1 MQIIS
6 LIFVVGCAGLVLG
19 AAQMSDGQLERT
31 LADRATMQRHI
42 RCALSEG
49 PCDSVGVRLRTLAPL
64 VLRGACPQCSAQ
76 ETRQIRRTLAF
87 VQRNYPWE
95 WAKIITHVLVL
106 CAVAAVCVAETQ
118 RPEVSDTAL
127 EDALN
132 DKRFI
137 QRQLK
142 CALGEAPCDPIGKRL
157 KTLAPLV
164 LRGACPQCTPQET
177 KQIQR
182 TLSYVQRNFP
192 QQWAK
197 IVRQYSG

>member
-1 MQIIS
+1 
-6 LIFVVGCAGLVLG
+6 
-19 AAQMSDGQLERT
+19 MSDLQLDRT
-31 LADRATMQRHI
+31 LTDRSTMQRHLK
-42 RCALSEG
+42 CALGEG
-49 PCDSVGVRLRTLAPL
+49 PCDTLGRRLRTLAPL
-64 VLRGACPQCSAQ
+64 VLRGACPQCTPH
-76 ETRQIRRTLAF
+76 ETMQIRRTLAF

-95 WAKIITHVLVL
+95 WARIITHIIVLSALV
-106 CAVAAVCVAETQ
+106 AVAYSAETT
-118 RPEVSDTAL
+118 RPPVSDTAL
-127 EDALN
+127 EEALN

-197 IVRQYSG
+197 IVRQYAG